1 MSSIL
6 NDPAVTAPIIPTQ
19 KVCRDSPSRILRRSK
34 RLAANAAPLAQFS
47 NLSREMD
54 FFEAA
59 NRPQPSA
66 LSEQMEFFEV
76 ANRSGMGCSLQTPV
90 LVSAGEYYRDP
101 GIGLGGAGGM
111 SGLEAMSALRVGR
124 EASFHGFVE
133 GEVDE
138 DEGMEMEM
146 DMEGQELPQGIDEHG
161 RFYVNC

>member
-1 MSSIL
+1 
-6 NDPAVTAPIIPTQ
+6 
-19 KVCRDSPSRILRRSK
+19 
-34 RLAANAAPLAQFS
+34 
-47 NLSREMD
+47 MD

-66 LSEQMEFFEV
+66 LSEQMEFFEA
-76 ANRSGMGCSLQTPV
+76 ANRNDISCSLQTPV

-111 SGLEAMSALRVGR
+111 SGLEAMSALKVGR

-138 DEGMEMEM
+138 DEDVNMEMEM
-146 DMEGQELPQGIDEHG
+146 EGQEVPEGIDQHD